1 MYERLGFKEVGLI
14 SQHQGVVEEIP
25 LCVHLPTGVQL
36 GAASKADLA
45 RLVELDHRAFGAPRK
60 ALIEQLMN
68 KGEVVVLKHND
79 QVTGFAVSRAFG
91 RGRVIGPVVASD
103 LELAKALISHGLVQ
117 AQQSPNTFVRVDVHE
132 KSGLEPWLSDL
143 NLKSAGGAV
152 AMVKGTVPKRDPM
165 MKSWALVSQSLG

>member
-1 MYERLGFKEVGLI
+1 
-14 SQHQGVVEEIP
+14 
-25 LCVHLPTGVQL
+25 
-36 GAASKADLA
+36 
-45 RLVELDHRAFGAPRK
+45 
-60 ALIEQLMN
+60 MN